1 MEFCYYDQEYCMDTE
16 LVLQTY
22 RNNIKVVF
30 LYLYFYI
37 IFICFINLFTLYT
50 IKKSENEFIK
60 QLKLIEKDYEFNKN
74 KNKKSWFIDY
84 SVE

>member
-1 MEFCYYDQEYCMDTE
+1 MEVCYYDQEYCMDTE
-16 LVLQTY
+16 YVLQTY

-30 LYLYFYI
+30 LYLYCF
-37 IFICFINLFTLYT
+37 FVFNCLMCFITLYT
-50 IKKSENEFIK
+50 TSNTRIEIDKNIYISEE
-60 QLKLIEKDYEFNKN
+60 LENK

>member
-1 MEFCYYDQEYCMDTE
+1 MEMCYYDQEYCMDIE
-16 LVLQTY
+16 SVLQTY

-30 LYLYFYI
+30 LYFYC
-37 IFICFINLFTLYT
+37 FFVFNCFINLFTVYLIRKNTEEHLNY
-50 IKKSENEFIK
+50 KKEQIM
-60 QLKLIEKDYEFNKN
+60 N